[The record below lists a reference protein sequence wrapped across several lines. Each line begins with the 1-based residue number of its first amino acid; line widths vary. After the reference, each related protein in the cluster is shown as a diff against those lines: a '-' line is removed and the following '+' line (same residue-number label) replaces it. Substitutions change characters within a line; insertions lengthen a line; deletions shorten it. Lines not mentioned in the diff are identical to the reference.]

1 MEEAAMMMDVR
12 KAIAVMKSAIAIA
25 AEMRNA
31 RAVPAAA
38 TAMPTATADMST
50 AEVTATEVTATAAVA
65 ATATVAAAHLNQVS
79 SR

>member
-38 TAMPTATADMST
+38 AMPTATTDMST
-50 AEVTATEVTATAAVA
+50 AEVTATEVTATEV
-65 ATATVAAAHLNQVS
+65 TAAHLNQVS
-79 SR
+79 GR